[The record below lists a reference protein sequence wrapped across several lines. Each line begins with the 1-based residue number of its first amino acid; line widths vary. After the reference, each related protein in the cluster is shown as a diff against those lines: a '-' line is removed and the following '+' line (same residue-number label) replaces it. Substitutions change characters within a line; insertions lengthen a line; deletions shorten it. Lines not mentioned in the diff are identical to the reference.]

1 VPGGSRRVLDGRR
14 KAATGAAD
22 ARDGRAAD
30 GRMEARGRRGR
41 APRNGDGADG
51 DKSSPG
57 RAAMGGR
64 GGRPRRAADE
74 RPLRMAATGGGRAAA
89 AEGRDWQRMGED
101 GAAADSA
108 LLVEKKET

>member
-1 VPGGSRRVLDGRR
+1 M
-14 KAATGAAD
+14 GAAD
-22 ARDGRAAD
+22 ARDGRAAG

-57 RAAMGGR
+57 RAATGGR

-89 AEGRDWQRMGED
+89 AEGHDWQRMGED
-101 GAAADSA
+101 GAAADGA
-108 LLVEKKET
+108 PLVEKKN